1 VQSLS
6 TRGSTPESEWRVVPK
21 KAFNDNTQRA
31 GPACGQSF
39 ATYSCEVMNVTDEQ
53 PTQSL
58 GGVAKLGIEGIHT
71 QLECLKYAGT
81 KKRSTN
87 TPSGEGV
94 DISILLLPDL
104 VFDFRPYYINPE
116 FLASAVHNIA
126 AIG

>member
-1 VQSLS
+1 
-6 TRGSTPESEWRVVPK
+6 
-21 KAFNDNTQRA
+21 
-31 GPACGQSF
+31 
-39 ATYSCEVMNVTDEQ
+39 MNVTDEQ
-53 PTQSL
+53 PTQSF

-71 QLECLKYAGT
+71 QLECLKCVGT